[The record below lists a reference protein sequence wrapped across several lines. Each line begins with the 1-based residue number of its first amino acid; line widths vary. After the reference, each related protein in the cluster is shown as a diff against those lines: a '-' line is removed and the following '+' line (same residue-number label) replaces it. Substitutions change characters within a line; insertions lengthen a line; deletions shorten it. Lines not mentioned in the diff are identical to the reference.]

1 MSLIFLTLHYFT
13 MLLPLSLNIAVGTGE
28 TGYVVARRVLN
39 SGEGPIYY
47 QLIIISSSA
56 VRPKR
61 NVDS

>member
-1 MSLIFLTLHYFT
+1 